1 MPPWPLT
8 CRTGPVWVP
17 SYKRSGPTPSPDSAQ
32 VRAQNCL
39 PRQAFWTSQHPGRD
53 WARSLEGHT
62 AASWGCPHIQAQKN
76 WELGTASPSSATPI
90 HTVFHPPVFPQ
101 AQELAKAPLPLP
113 APLYSESRSPE
124 GSYLPGL
131 GGTEQGPHQS
141 FTSPTSAA
149 SLVPTQRKFPGTTN
163 GSLEDNKL
171 TPRRPLPAEFS
182 QGPWQP
188 WPGRARAG
196 DWGREQKEEA
206 ETRWGQQ
213 GGARLSLRLL
223 GPSPGPT
230 PVKGGCKLLSLT

>member
-1 MPPWPLT
+1 MAATSTVLLPGALQWSRLLTAWTLMRPSWPRPSSSIPGTRVVVVACPQNPSLKQGMPPWPLT
-8 CRTGPVWVP
+8 CRTGPVWEP

-39 PRQAFWTSQHPGRD
+39 PRQALWTSQHPGRD

-149 SLVPTQRKFPGTTN
+149 S
-163 GSLEDNKL
+163 
-171 TPRRPLPAEFS
+171 
-182 QGPWQP
+182 
-188 WPGRARAG
+188 
-196 DWGREQKEEA
+196 
-206 ETRWGQQ
+206 
-213 GGARLSLRLL
+213 
-223 GPSPGPT
+223 PGPY
-230 PVKGGCKLLSLT
+230 PEKVPRYNKWLVRG

>member
-39 PRQAFWTSQHPGRD
+39 PRQALWTSQHPGRD

-76 WELGTASPSSATPI
+76 WELGTASPHQQPPYTQCFI
-90 HTVFHPPVFPQ
+90 HLCSPKPKNWQKHPCPC
-101 AQELAKAPLPLP
+101 LPPCTLR
-113 APLYSESRSPE
+113 AEARR

-149 SLVPTQRKFPGTTN
+149 SRVPTQRKFPGTTN

-188 WPGRARAG
+188 WPGTARAG

-213 GGARLSLRLL
+213 GGARWSLSLL

>member
-1 MPPWPLT
+1 MPPWPPT

-39 PRQAFWTSQHPGRD
+39 PRQALWTSQHPGRD

-101 AQELAKAPLPLP
+101 AQELAKAPRPCLPPCTPRAEARRGPTYRAWEELNRALTKASP
-113 APLYSESRSPE
+113 HPLLLLLR
-124 GSYLPGL
+124 
-131 GGTEQGPHQS
+131 
-141 FTSPTSAA
+141 
-149 SLVPTQRKFPGTTN
+149 VPTQRKFPGTTN
-163 GSLEDNKL
+163 GLLEDNKL

-188 WPGRARAG
+188 WPGTSRAG

-213 GGARLSLRLL
+213 GGARWSLSLL
-223 GPSPGPT
+223 GPSGPT